1 MHQRGKRY
9 VRDAALPKCK
19 FSRRSAARTVADIS
33 EFPHTWKVRES
44 QGINL
49 VRESQGLLLVVTQG
63 ILVACERKRR
73 FLSTFQG
80 KVATR

>member
-1 MHQRGKRY
+1 MLQSGKKRTAWFN
-9 VRDAALPKCK
+9 AA
-19 FSRRSAARTVADIS
+19 TVTNNSDRV
-33 EFPHTWKVRES
+33 PTHLES

-49 VRESQGLLLVVTQG
+49 IRESQGILLVGGQG